1 MRILLVEDDP
11 QLAEALSEAL
21 NDRHYVVDVVG
32 DGEAAWFQAQVLEYD
47 LMLLDV
53 MLPKISGFE
62 LCRRLRDKGFPTPIL
77 MLTARDTSGD
87 KVTGLDSGADDYI
100 VKPFDFPEFL
110 ARVRAL
116 LRRGQPSASPILE
129 CGELRL
135 NPVTYHATY
144 SDRPLKLTPKEYA
157 LLELLLR
164 NGQRVLTRSAILEH
178 AWSLEDPPTE
188 ETVKAHIKGLRHKL
202 KAVDAIQDPIE
213 TVRGVGYRLR
223 SV

>member
-11 QLAEALSEAL
+11 MLAEALSEAL
-21 NDRHYVVDVVG
+21 NDRHYVVDIVG
-32 DGEAAWFQAQVLEYD
+32 DGEAAWLQAQVLEYD

-53 MLPKISGFE
+53 MLPKMSGFD
-62 LCRRLRDKGFPTPIL
+62 LCRRLRGEGFKTPIL
-77 MLTARDTSGD
+77 MVTARDTSSD

-116 LRRGQPSASPILE
+116 LRRGQPSVSPILE
-129 CGELRL
+129 WGELRL
-135 NPVTYHATY
+135 NPVTYDATY
-144 SDRPLKLTPKEYA
+144 YDRPLKLTPKEHA

-164 NGQRVLTRSAILEH
+164 NGSRVLTRSAILEH
-178 AWSLEDPPTE
+178 VWSLEDPPTE

-202 KAVDAIQDPIE
+202 KAVDAIHEPIE
-213 TVRGVGYRLR
+213 TVRGIGYRLR
-223 SV
+223 SL

>member
-62 LCRRLRDKGFPTPIL
+62 LCRRLRDKGFQTPIL

>member
-21 NDRHYVVDVVG
+21 NDRHYIVDVVG
-32 DGEAAWFQAQVLEYD
+32 DGESACLQAQVLEYD
-47 LMLLDV
+47 LMLVDV
-53 MLPKISGFE
+53 MLPKMSGFE
-62 LCRRLRDKGFPTPIL
+62 VCRQLRSKGCQTPIL
-77 MLTARDTSGD
+77 MVTARDTSMD
-87 KVTGLDSGADDYI
+87 KVTGLDAGADDYI

-129 CGELRL
+129 CGQLRL
-135 NPVTYHATY
+135 NPVTYDVTY
-144 SDRPLKLTPKEYA
+144 YDLPIKLTPKEYA

-164 NGQRVLTRSAILEH
+164 SGARVLTRSAIIEH
-178 AWSLEDPPTE
+178 LWSLEDPPTE

-202 KAVDAIQDPIE
+202 KAVNAIQDPIE

-223 SV
+223 SF

>member
-21 NDRHYVVDVVG
+21 NDRHYIVDIVG
-32 DGEAAWFQAQVLEYD
+32 DGEAAWLQAQLLEYD

-53 MLPKISGFE
+53 MLPKMSGFD
-62 LCRRLRDKGFPTPIL
+62 LCRRLRDQGFQTPIL
-77 MLTARDTSGD
+77 MVTARDTS
-87 KVTGLDSGADDYI
+87 DDYI

-116 LRRGQPSASPILE
+116 LRRGQSSASPILE

-135 NPVTYHATY
+135 NPVTYDATY
-144 SDRPLKLTPKEYA
+144 YDRPLKLTPKEYA

-164 NGQRVLTRSAILEH
+164 NGHRVLTRSTILEH
-178 AWSLEDPPTE
+178 VWSLEDPPTE

-202 KAVDAIQDPIE
+202 KAVNAIQDPIE

-223 SV
+223 SH

>member
-53 MLPKISGFE
+53 MLPKMSGFE

-144 SDRPLKLTPKEYA
+144 YDRPLKLTPKEYA

>member
-21 NDRHYVVDVVG
+21 NDRHYIVDIVG
-32 DGEAAWFQAQVLEYD
+32 DGEAAWLQAQLLEYD

-53 MLPKISGFE
+53 MLPKMSGFD
-62 LCRRLRDKGFPTPIL
+62 LCRRLRDQGFQTPIL
-77 MLTARDTSGD
+77 MVTARDTSSD

-116 LRRGQPSASPILE
+116 LRRGQSSASPILE

-135 NPVTYHATY
+135 NPVTYDATY
-144 SDRPLKLTPKEYA
+144 YDRPLKLTPKEYA

-164 NGQRVLTRSAILEH
+164 NGHRVLTRSTILEH
-178 AWSLEDPPTE
+178 VWSLEDPPTE

-202 KAVDAIQDPIE
+202 KAVNAIQDPIE

-223 SV
+223 SH